1 MNYGKALRIA
11 RAIAGLQQQE
21 LADLADMN
29 SSHISL
35 IEQGKRKPSA
45 GALGRLCTAL
55 QVPTHLFMLL
65 GAEASDLKIAAHGEI
80 QRAGES
86 LAFLLFDNVLRR
98 NKRARRKQSSK
109 VE

>member
-1 MNYGKALRIA
+1 VNYGKALRIA

-35 IEQGKRKPSA
+35 IEKEKRKPSA
-45 GALGRLCTAL
+45 DALERLCKAL
-55 QVPTHLFMLL
+55 QVPAHLFMLL
-65 GAEASDLKIAAHGEI
+65 GAERSDLRIAAQGEI

-86 LAFLLFDNVLRR
+86 LALLLFDNAPRR
-98 NKRARRKQSSK
+98 NKRARRKQS
-109 VE
+109 